1 MSNNAKAVQQPYQ
14 DMYSQGQLTRQRR
27 GASVLRHN
35 SKANNNKTSVAQMR
49 KDFLRDSSLNFYG
62 GIGTKNAFQSK

>member
-1 MSNNAKAVQQPYQ
+1 
-14 DMYSQGQLTRQRR
+14 MYSQGQLPKQRR

-35 SKANNNKTSVAQMR
+35 SKTNNKNSVAQMR